1 MALECSAPLPVALMV
16 NSIYPQWFMEG
27 KFLSTSK
34 QPYVLIYI
42 LTWKKGKQWKE
53 QKLGLNVREHHTSPP
68 HEGFSS
74 SKDKKGWPVGWHSHD
89 LSNSSTQQTRGITVW
104 SYNSS
109 LNHRKGFSPG
119 ICLIGGITLH
129 LIRCVRKEKLA
140 KIISQLFCSL
150 RRKNS
155 SFKCVTVLLR
165 MHMKTYTKWPA
176 WGFWRFSV
184 LIFPLRYF
192 SVGAE
197 RNKDKL

>member
-1 MALECSAPLPVALMV
+1 MLSPTACSTDGQLHIPTVIYGGKVSINKQAALCTDLRLNLEERKAVERTKVRSQCERAPHISAAWRLQQL
-16 NSIYPQWFMEG
+16 QG
-27 KFLSTSK
+27 
-34 QPYVLIYI
+34 Q
-42 LTWKKGKQWKE
+42 KG
-53 QKLGLNVREHHTSPP
+53 GS
-68 HEGFSS
+68 
-74 SKDKKGWPVGWHSHD
+74 VGWHSHD

-184 LIFPLRYF
+184 LIFLLRYF